1 MNKEELDLFLSQD
14 MQDIGKCFPKGK
26 LPNNHHYKQDTK
38 YIHMF
43 RNLKDINCIKYNR
56 NFEYLAEFDIPMLTL
71 MISKGKG
78 IYNYIKGGKI
88 KQKYVKEYAIRVD
101 KIKSEYFVAYQK
113 IENSN
118 EDIKETIDYLDK
130 GIKLTQVQGEYDIS
144 Q

>member
-1 MNKEELDLFLSQD
+1 
-14 MQDIGKCFPKGK
+14 
-26 LPNNHHYKQDTK
+26 
-38 YIHMF
+38 MF

-88 KQKYVKEYAIRVD
+88 KQKYIKEYAIRAD

-118 EDIKETIDYLDK
+118 DDIKETIDYLNK
-130 GIKLTQVQGEYDIS
+130 GIKLTQVQGECDIS